1 MNVVADRI
9 ARRAAALVASGQ
21 EADIHRAIRIAA
33 ETLGFLRDAPL
44 PSESLVRRHLQ
55 GMAQEAMGKEGYDE
69 LVDETLGLAAEVM
82 EMLERAFGATTL
94 LAGRGAR
101 GQFDGGAELHI
112 RLYARAE
119 LPAIAQLLV
128 DAGFEEPT
136 FETVTTTHG
145 RADRVRTTID
155 GVAVMVLRCLP
166 EWWSDRAHDL
176 VTGKATAVQ
185 TLEQLRKR

>member
-1 MNVVADRI
+1 MNVVTDRI
-9 ARRAAALVASGQ
+9 ARRAAALVESGR
-21 EADIHRAIRIAA
+21 ETDIHRAIRMAA
-33 ETLGFLRDAPL
+33 ETMGFLRDAPL

-55 GMAQEAMGKEGYDE
+55 GMAQEAMGREGYDE
-69 LVDETLGLAAEVM
+69 LVAETLGLAAEVM
-82 EMLERAFGATTL
+82 EMLERAFGGSTL

-119 LPAIAQLLV
+119 LAAIAQLLV

-145 RADRVRTTID
+145 RADRLRTAID
-155 GVAVMVLRCLP
+155 GVAVMVMRCLP
-166 EWWSDRAHDL
+166 GWWNDRANDL
-176 VTGKATAVQ
+176 VTGKPATVQ
-185 TLEQLRKR
+185 TLEQLRRR